1 MTKLICKVKNIW
13 NDSKKENKID
23 IYYFDK
29 GDLVEIIWV
38 QNGEIIDLRYERKK
52 DLRDLPISFTESLT
66 AKGA

>member
-29 GDLVEIIWV
+29 NDLVEIIWV
-38 QNGEIIDLRYERKK
+38 QNGEIIDLRYEHKK